1 MRLVVAE
8 PLSPAQE
15 DKIKAQ
21 IETSVDYPFAIRL
34 AYLADALPVDALGK
48 REEFVSLVGG

>member
-15 DKIKAQ
+15 DKLKAQ
-21 IETSVDYPFAIRL
+21 IETSVGYPFAIRL
-34 AYLADALPVDALGK
+34 IYFADALPVDPSGK